1 MDQSIL
7 QSEILV
13 SSFIYKLVGRGWTL
27 AVSSR
32 PSERKRFGDLSGER
46 RRRRPY
52 NSEKQTKIQKDTATS
67 ILSLALVS
75 APCPEHWMERWKLG
89 IIVETGSKQIRGGH
103 CTNQVDRLGGLSN
116 VCAPPVTNPS
126 SSRIPVNGLFNPE
139 SREVGGHKIV

>member
-1 MDQSIL
+1 MDQCL
-7 QSEILV
+7 LDSEILE
-13 SSFIYKLVGRGWTL
+13 SSFIYKLMGRRWTL

-32 PSERKRFGDLSGER
+32 PSERKGFGDLSRER
-46 RRRRPY
+46 RRRRRIPY

-89 IIVETGSKQIRGGH
+89 IIVETGSKQIGGGH

-116 VCAPPVTNPS
+116 VCAPPVTNPK
-126 SSRIPVNGLFNPE
+126 PQLFPDPSE
-139 SREVGGHKIV
+139 AAIQP